1 MKWRQISNPGPQA
14 SPWPPLS
21 RPRACCYYL
30 PSQDGMV
37 SPSRQDLL
45 LSHSWQ
51 QPSIGRQQLSPA
63 HWWWRRLSWRRLASL
78 PGIAISA
85 GIVSVNGACTSD
97 LQHLHTNYGSSCNA
111 PSAHTG
117 PFVSQSGC
125 LDRGWQWIGS
135 RHSAHTHLALL
146 SSLHS
151 SLASST
157 DCLSE
162 SSHGDAGCRQR
173 RR

>member
-1 MKWRQISNPGPQA
+1 MKSRQISNPALLA
-14 SPWPPLS
+14 SPWSPLS
-21 RPRACCYYL
+21 RPLACCYYL
-30 PSQDGMV
+30 PSQDGMA

-45 LSHSWQ
+45 LSHSW

-85 GIVSVNGACTSD
+85 GIVSVNGACRSD
-97 LQHLHTNYGSSCNA
+97 LQHLHTNYDSSCNA
-111 PSAHTG
+111 PGARTG
-117 PFVSQSGC
+117 PFVSQSGF
-125 LDRGWQWIGS
+125 LDRGWLWIGI
-135 RHSAHTHLALL
+135 RHSAHTHLTLL

-151 SLASST
+151 SLASNI